1 MPAGQRP
8 KKVLSEAQKAALAR
22 GQAKRRANISAGRAS
37 HARQAASSRTSQLV
51 ALASQPEAAI
61 DSEVYDQADV
71 AALDAQLQSGSGQ
84 SSSGSKKSKLTQEEQ
99 DRLIFD
105 FNMGDDASQGD
116 AKQQAQASKPG
127 KPGLG
132 EKLAGMLRAPKD
144 APARPGGVTDKE
156 EEDAQRAAA

>member
-51 ALASQPEAAI
+51 ALASQPEAAV
-61 DSEVYDQADV
+61 DRQSDAGPAAD
-71 AALDAQLQSGSGQ
+71 AAGQSDPSPSGSSI

-99 DRLIFD
+99 DALIFN
-105 FNMGDDASQGD
+105 FNMGD
-116 AKQQAQASKPG
+116 
-127 KPGLG
+127 
-132 EKLAGMLRAPKD
+132 
-144 APARPGGVTDKE
+144 
-156 EEDAQRAAA
+156 